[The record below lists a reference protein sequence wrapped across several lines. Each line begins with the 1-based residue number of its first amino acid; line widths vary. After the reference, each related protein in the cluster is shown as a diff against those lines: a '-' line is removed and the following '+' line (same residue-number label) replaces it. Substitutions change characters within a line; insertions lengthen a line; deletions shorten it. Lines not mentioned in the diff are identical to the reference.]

1 MNIESWQLNWSI
13 TDTALTNWQ
22 YQHQLCTYLRNLL
35 IWSEIFLCCGDTVVQ
50 NIAHRTQNIPETQ
63 NKVFRMK
70 TMIKNS
76 VKHCLMII
84 GHCQDTRMLPNHQ
97 HINTENIPNGPGL
110 RYLQYQVAGFASF
123 HGNSGLCRDC
133 VCVPTLMMLPL
144 ILNIPHFISMSVTVN
159 LIKFGLQ
166 WQFFYQI
173 SP

>member
-22 YQHQLCTYLRNLL
+22 YQHQLCTYLHNLL

-123 HGNSGLCRDC
+123 HGNSGLRRDC
-133 VCVPTLMMLPL
+133 VCVPWWCCPWYW
-144 ILNIPHFISMSVTVN
+144 IFPISS
-159 LIKFGLQ
+159 Q
-166 WQFFYQI
+166 WV
-173 SP
+173 